1 MMELALFEVIAD
13 LHANHP
19 HDTATAT
26 FLQELRAEL
35 NLPLTSVTL
44 DQLNNVQLPLIFIR
58 SGGTEAMFQAI
69 YERFQEPYLLLTTGR
84 NNSLAASLEILTYL
98 RQQGKWAEIL
108 HGTPAHIAERI
119 GQIKRIVQ
127 AKQKLTGMRVGVI
140 GQPSD
145 WLIASHVDANQALE
159 RLGVQLVDI
168 GIPELS
174 QAIRDVT
181 EVPAHLKDSL
191 PSGCESKV
199 LTGSLRIYLA
209 LKALVNKY
217 GLGALT
223 VRCFDLLE
231 PYQNTGCL
239 GLALLNDAGITA
251 GCEGDVSALLSMVV
265 MQSLTDEPVFMAN
278 PSEVDVLTNQLIVA
292 HCTVPLTMTESYTL
306 HTHFESNLG
315 IGIRG
320 NISPGR
326 CTVLKLSND
335 LTSFFVS
342 GGDIIESLE
351 RTNLCRTQLRIAI
364 DQDANYFLTRPLGN
378 HHVICR
384 GDHSALLT
392 QFLQGIGLEAV
403 VPK

>member
-26 FLQELRAEL
+26 FLQELSAEL

-44 DQLNNVQLPLIFIR
+44 DQLKNVQLPLIFIR

-69 YERFQEPYLLLTTGR
+69 YEHFREPYLLLTTGR

-108 HGTPAHIAERI
+108 HGTPTHIARRI
-119 GQIKRIVQ
+119 RQIRRMVQ
-127 AKQKLTGMRVGVI
+127 AKQKLNGMRIGIV

-145 WLIASHVDANQALE
+145 WLIASHVDASQAYA
-159 RLGVQLVDI
+159 RLGVQLINI

-174 QAIRDVT
+174 QAIRAVT
-181 EVPAHLKDSL
+181 QVPAQLTESL
-191 PSGCESKV
+191 PSDREPEVVAGA
-199 LTGSLRIYLA
+199 LRIYLA
-209 LKALVNKY
+209 LQSLVSKY
-217 GLGALT
+217 ELGALT

-231 PYQNTGCL
+231 PFQNTGCI

-251 GCEGDVSALLSMVV
+251 GCEGDVPALLSMAV
-265 MQSLTDEPVFMAN
+265 MQVLTGEPVFMAN
-278 PSEVDVLTNQLIVA
+278 PSEVDVLSNQLIVA
-292 HCTVPLTMTESYTL
+292 HCTVPLTMTDSYTL

-378 HHVICR
+378 HHLICR

-392 QFLQGIGLEAV
+392 QFLDGLGLENTTF
-403 VPK
+403 K